1 MNLIIDRGNTLYKT
15 AVFDGSDLKAV
26 EAFKELSVS
35 DLEKIFSKQRISKT
49 ILCSVGGKFE
59 EDLIQYLKANTDCY
73 SMDDDLTLPMSLAYK
88 TPDTLG
94 KDRIASVVG
103 ALSCAKGRSVIV
115 IDAGSCLCVD
125 YADGNSVYRGGS
137 ISPGIGMKYKALHTF
152 TANLPLLDLDETNF
166 GFCGSR
172 TDECIH
178 SGVINGTLF
187 EINGFIEKY
196 TENDETVEVFLTGG
210 YADFIAG
217 RLNREVI
224 VDKHIVLKGLNVILD
239 INAK

>member
-73 SMDDDLTLPMSLAYK
+73 SMDDVLTLPMSLAYK

-137 ISPGIGMKYKALHTF
+137 ISPGIGMKYRALHTF
-152 TANLPLLDLDETNF
+152 TANLPLLDLDEMPF
-166 GFCGSR
+166 EFCG
-172 TDECIH
+172 TDTAECIR
-178 SGVINGTLF
+178 SGVVNGTIF
-187 EINGFIEKY
+187 EINGFIDEYLK
-196 TENDETVEVFLTGG
+196 NDATAKIFLTGG
-210 YADFIAG
+210 YSDFVADK
-217 RLNREVI
+217 LNRNVI

>member
-15 AVFDGSDLKAV
+15 AVIDGSDLKAA

-73 SMDDDLTLPMSLAYK
+73 SMDDDLTLPISLAYK

-137 ISPGIGMKYKALHTF
+137 ISPGIGMKYRALHTF
-152 TANLPLLDLDETNF
+152 TANLPLLDLAKEEIVVCGAETQ
-166 GFCGSR
+166 
-172 TDECIH
+172 ECIH
-178 SGVINGTLF
+178 SGVINGTLY
-187 EINGFIEKY
+187 EIEGFIDYYLQKDN
-196 TENDETVEVFLTGG
+196 TAEVVLTGG
-210 YADFIAG
+210 DAELIAK
-217 RLNREVI
+217 RLNRKVI
-224 VDKHIVLKGLNVILD
+224 LDKHIVLKGLNVIL
-239 INAK
+239 NANAN